1 MAIFGIPTRKD
12 IAALK
17 DELDA
22 LKAERYKYQPWQ
34 LETAEA
40 EKWNQPDPSVYKNQA
55 DLYRTLSWV
64 MTAVDITASTTAL
77 VPFSV
82 MSAVGEQEPREI
94 VNHPFEMLLRHPNE
108 LDSRFEFL
116 YATVALW
123 KLTGNAYWWLNR
135 ANENAAPTEMWVIP
149 SHMIEPI
156 PDGRMYLDG
165 YAYSPGNG
173 NTIALENWE
182 IVDFRRFNPF
192 SRFRG
197 LSAIESLAL
206 VAQGDI
212 GMQEYNTKLF
222 KDKGGQLSG
231 ILAFKSI
238 IETDQW
244 KKIKQ
249 DKRDAASKREDMML
263 NGVGDGGVEWLQNA
277 FTQKDMEFLEGRK
290 FNRTEIYGALAP
302 GLESMTDPSA
312 TEANAN
318 AGERVFM
325 GKNIYPMQVMMA
337 EKISNSI
344 LPAYGENLIA
354 EFEDVRI
361 SDRQLEL
368 QERAA
373 DEKIMTLRELRKT
386 YNQLEPLGD
395 ERDDLLP
402 VQITAQTGQPESP
415 APVIVQSNQPDVDQ
429 TQPDTIQGQEPP
441 IDADNPDADNNALKA
456 DLDKWKRIAL
466 KKVGKAVPFESF
478 EIPDGMRLEITRA
491 LSACKSEADVRGV
504 FAKHAAAKP
513 KASDVLEL
521 ARAMNRAVE
530 ELAK

>member
-12 IAALK
+12 IAALEK
-17 DELDA
+17 QIEA
-22 LKAERYKYQPWQ
+22 LKAVNKYAPWQ

-40 EKWNQPDPSVYKNQA
+40 EKWSQPDPNVYKNQA

-64 MTAVDITASTTAL
+64 MTAVDITASTAAL

-82 MSAVGEQEPREI
+82 TSAIGEQEPKAI
-94 VNHPFEMLLRHPNE
+94 TNHPFEMLLRHPNP

-123 KLTGNAYWWLNR
+123 KLTGNSYWWLNR
-135 ANENAAPTEMWVIP
+135 ASENVAPTEMWVIP
-149 SHMIEPI
+149 PHMIEPI

-206 VAQGDI
+206 VANGDL

-222 KDKGGQLSG
+222 TEKGGQLGG
-231 ILAFKSI
+231 ILAFNTMI
-238 IETDQW
+238 DDDQW

-249 DKRDAASKREDMML
+249 DKRDAARKREDMML
-263 NGVGDGGVEWLQNA
+263 RGVGEGGVNWMQNA

-290 FNRTEIYGALAP
+290 SNRTEIYGALAP

-325 GKNIYPMQVMMA
+325 GKNVYPMQVMMA
-337 EKISNSI
+337 EKITNSI
-344 LPAYGENLIA
+344 LPAYGENLVGA
-354 EFEDVRI
+354 FEDVRI

-373 DEKIMTLRELRKT
+373 DEKIMTLEELRKV
-386 YNQLEPLGD
+386 YKQLDPLGD
-395 ERDDLLP
+395 ERDNLLP
-402 VQITAQTGQPESP
+402 VQITAQTGQPEPP
-415 APVIVQSNQPDVDQ
+415 APVIVQSGLNPGQ
-429 TQPDTIQGQEPP
+429 TETKPDTIQGQEPP
-441 IDADNPDADNNALKA
+441 VDADKPEMDNNALKA
-456 DLDKWKRIAL
+456 ALNKWKRIAVR
-466 KKVGKAVPFESF
+466 KVGQVVGFESF
-478 EIPDGMRLEITRA
+478 DVPDETRLAILSA
-491 LSACKSEADVRGV
+491 LPACKSEADVRGV

-513 KASDVLEL
+513 KVSDVLEL
-521 ARAMNRAVE
+521 ARAMNRAVDE
-530 ELAK
+530 IGK